1 MLKGRNIVCYSRT
14 NWFDEYAKT
23 VIEITKVFSED
34 NQVLYVDYQFTWKD
48 AFQRLLKGSK
58 DPGFTRILGWQGRI
72 QSFPHEK
79 GGVLHLL
86 TPPPI
91 FPTNFLPQG
100 ALYEWFHKR
109 NVKKLN
115 RSINRALKKLKMD
128 NDLILINSFNPDF
141 GAYSKDAI
149 PASVEIY
156 HCYDEISAADWA
168 AKHGAP
174 AEAKYLPMVD
184 ATVVTS
190 QGLLETKKP
199 LTSKCMLVKNGVNF
213 DLFHQGYTE
222 EAKKPIIG
230 YVGAIDFRSD
240 YDLLE
245 ACFKAYP
252 DYEFHFVGK
261 VMEDRILQ
269 ILKAYDNVKLLGSKS
284 VKELPEFLKI
294 CAVGII
300 PFEINEFTKGVY
312 PLKINE
318 YLATGIP
325 VISTR
330 FGQLGDF
337 ESIAS
342 LHANAE
348 DFVKALKTEIDT
360 DNPEKR
366 KARAEFAKLNS
377 WYGRVNEF
385 GKIIEQLEEE
395 KHGTK
400 ASTP

>member
-1 MLKGRNIVCYSRT
+1 VLKGRNIICYSRT

-23 VIEITKVFSED
+23 VIEITKVFAEE

-48 AFQRLLKGSK
+48 ALMRLLKGGKNPDFSRLM
-58 DPGFTRILGWQGRI
+58 GFKSRV
-72 QSFPHEK
+72 QSFPDAK

-91 FPTNFLPQG
+91 FPTNFLAQG
-100 ALYEWFHKR
+100 ALYKLFHKL
-109 NVKKLN
+109 NVK
-115 RSINRALKKLKMD
+115 RVNRAVNRATKQLGMED
-128 NDLILINSFNPDF
+128 VILINSFNPDF
-141 GAYSKDAI
+141 GAYSQGAI
-149 PASVEIY
+149 PHTVEIY

-174 AEAKYLPMVD
+174 AEAKYLEMVD

-190 QGLLETKKP
+190 AGLLSTKKDKTP
-199 LTSKCMLVKNGVNF
+199 ACYLVKNGVNF
-213 DLFHQGYTE
+213 NLFHTGYTE
-222 EAKKPIIG
+222 EPKKPIIG

-240 YDLLE
+240 YELLE
-245 ACFKAYP
+245 ACFESYP
-252 DYEFHFVGK
+252 QYEFHFVGK
-261 VMEDRILQ
+261 VMEDRILE
-269 ILKAYDNVKLLGSKS
+269 ILKKHKNVKLLGSMPATD
-284 VKELPEFLKI
+284 LPKFLKT

-325 VISTR
+325 VVSTR
-330 FGQLGDF
+330 FGQLDDF
-337 ESIAS
+337 ENIAS
-342 LHANAE
+342 LHAEKE
-348 DFVKALKTEIDT
+348 DFVKALGQEIDG

-366 KARAEFAKLNS
+366 RKRADFAQLNS

-385 GKIIEQLEEE
+385 SEIINQLESNKDESARA
-395 KHGTK
+395 T
-400 ASTP
+400 S

>member
-1 MLKGRNIVCYSRT
+1 MLKGRNVVCCSRT

-23 VIEITKVFSED
+23 VIEIMKVFSEE

-48 AFQRLLKGSK
+48 AFMRLLKGSR
-58 DPGFTRILGWQGRI
+58 DPSFSRILGLSDRI
-72 QSFPHEK
+72 QTFPNEN
-79 GGVLHLL
+79 GGSLHLL

-91 FPTNFLPQG
+91 FPTNFLQPG
-100 ALYEWFHKR
+100 PLYQWFHKR
-109 NVKKLN
+109 NVKRVNK
-115 RSINRALKKLKMD
+115 SINKALKRLGMTKD
-128 NDLILINSFNPDF
+128 TILINSFNPDF
-141 GAYSKDAI
+141 GAYSKNAI
-149 PASVEIY
+149 PNSVEIY
-156 HCYDEISAADWA
+156 HCYDEISAAEWA

-174 AEAKYLPMVD
+174 AEQLYLPMVD

-190 QGLLETKKP
+190 EGLLQTKKGSTP
-199 LTSKCMLVKNGVNF
+199 ACYLVKNGVNYAM
-213 DLFHQGYTE
+213 FHEGYTE
-222 EAKKPIIG
+222 APKKPIIG

-240 YDLLE
+240 YELLE
-245 ACFKAYP
+245 KCFLAYP

-261 VMEDRILQ
+261 VMEERIDE
-269 ILKAYDNVKLLGSKS
+269 ILKKHGNVKLFGSKAAT
-284 VKELPEFLKI
+284 ELPAFLKT

-342 LHANAE
+342 LHADHE
-348 DFVKALKTEIDT
+348 GFVQALKNEIEN
-360 DNPEKR
+360 DNPKLR
-366 KARAEFAKLNS
+366 QGRAYFAEQNS

-385 GKIIEQLEEE
+385 SSLINQLEAN
-395 KHGTK
+395 KHGK
-400 ASTP
+400 